1 MNILI
6 EEYTA
11 EDMKRIT
18 AIYNEGIEDRE
29 ATLEVDIKTV
39 EEVESWL
46 SGKSPR
52 HKTLVAKNPEG
63 LLLGFATLNVFNP
76 RDCYDGVADF
86 SIYIKRSYR
95 GQGIGRAL
103 LRELEKTAKDQG
115 FYKLVLSTPDQN
127 ESSKKL
133 YQKAGFTLVGTYK
146 NQGRIDGK
154 WVDITVME
162 KML

>member
-1 MNILI
+1 MELLI
-6 EEYTA
+6 EEFTP
-11 EDMKRIT
+11 EHLKRVT
-18 AIYNEGIEDRE
+18 AIYNEGIEDRQ
-29 ATLEVDIKTV
+29 ATLEQAPKTV
-39 EEVESWL
+39 EEVEKWIL
-46 SGKSPR
+46 GKSPR
-52 HKTLVAKNPEG
+52 HKTIIAKKEDG

-76 RDCYDGVADF
+76 RSCYDGVADF

-103 LRELEKTAKDQG
+103 VRELEKIAKEQN
-115 FYKLVLSTPDQN
+115 FYKLVLSTPDHN
-127 ESSKKL
+127 ETGKRL

-154 WVDITVME
+154 WVDITLME

>member
-1 MNILI
+1 MNITI
-6 EEYTA
+6 EEAKA

-18 AIYNEGIEDRE
+18 AIYNEGIESRE
-29 ATLEVDIKTV
+29 ATLEKELKSPDQV
-39 EEVESWL
+39 EAWL

-52 HKTLVAKNPEG
+52 HKTIVARNEEG

-76 RDCYDGVADF
+76 RTCYDGVADF

-95 GQGIGRAL
+95 GQGIGRSL
-103 LRELEKTAKDQG
+103 LRELEKTAKEQG
-115 FYKLVLSTPDQN
+115 FYKLVLSTPDHN
-127 ESSKKL
+127 KSSKKL

-146 NQGRIDGK
+146 NQGRIEGK
-154 WVDITVME
+154 WVDITIME

>member
-6 EEYTA
+6 EECTA
-11 EDMKRIT
+11 PDMKRIT
-18 AIYNEGIEDRE
+18 AIYNEGIEDRK
-29 ATLEVDIKTV
+29 ATLEQELKTV
-39 EEVESWL
+39 EQVEHWL
-46 SGKSPR
+46 LGKSPR
-52 HKTLVAKNPEG
+52 HKTLVAKNEEG
-63 LLLGFATLNVFNP
+63 LMLGFATLNVFNP
-76 RDCYDGVADF
+76 RPCYHGVADF

-103 LRELEKTAKDQG
+103 LRELEKIAKEQE
-115 FYKLVLSTPDQN
+115 FYKLVLSTPDHN

-146 NQGRIDGK
+146 NQGKIEGR
-154 WVDITVME
+154 WVDITIME

>member
-6 EEYTA
+6 EECTA
-11 EDMKRIT
+11 KDIKRIT

-29 ATLEVDIKTV
+29 ATLETDLKTPEQV
-39 EEVESWL
+39 ENWIL
-46 SGKSPR
+46 GKSPR
-52 HKTLVAKNPEG
+52 HKTLVAKNEEG
-63 LLLGFATLNVFNP
+63 LLLGFATLNEFNP
-76 RDCYDGVADF
+76 RACYNGVADF

-95 GQGIGRAL
+95 GQGMGRSL
-103 LRELEKTAKDQG
+103 LRELEKSAREQG
-115 FYKLVLSTPDQN
+115 FYKLVLSTPDHN

-146 NQGRIDGK
+146 NQGKIEGK
-154 WVDITVME
+154 WIDITIME

>member
-1 MNILI
+1 MNISV
-6 EEYTA
+6 EECRA
-11 EDMKRIT
+11 EDLRRVT

-29 ATLEVDIKTV
+29 ATLEEDTKTL
-39 EEVESWL
+39 EEVQDWL
-46 SGKSPR
+46 LGKSPR
-52 HKTLVAKNPEG
+52 YKTLLAKQEDG
-63 LLLGFATLNVFNP
+63 LILGFATLNVFNP
-76 RDCYDGVADF
+76 RKCYDGVADF

-95 GQGIGRAL
+95 GQGIGRFL
-103 LRELEKTAKDQG
+103 LRELEKAAKEQG

-127 ESSKKL
+127 EASKKL

-146 NQGRIDGK
+146 NQGKIEGR